1 MTVNNKEASLAVIN
15 YDALAN
21 KDPKEIQKLV
31 QACGSVGMFY
41 LDLGNSSMKDIYE
54 GIPNLLEAGNAFFNL
69 PSDSEEKKQS
79 LREGMERGYHAAK
92 TFEYYEI
99 ARDEYQQGLWTL
111 PASLK
116 AHEASITSTL
126 HSLNRAIQTVLA
138 ELCKAVQVELAE
150 LSDDPTIASDTALK
164 LVYKPPVQEPGAIV
178 QPWHTDFGLMTMM
191 WYEEVTAQIAVY
203 DSEGNR
209 TEDWQA
215 VPVVDGALLVN
226 IADELES
233 KSRGRLR
240 STVHRAVTPPGP
252 RKVRNGLVYLF
263 RPYKN

>member
-1 MTVNNKEASLAVIN
+1 MNTNNKDASLVIIN

-21 KDPKEIQKLV
+21 KDVEEIQKLV
-31 QACGSVGMFY
+31 QACESVGMFY
-41 LDLGNSSMKDIYE
+41 LDLGNSRMKDVYK
-54 GIPNLLEAGNAFFNL
+54 GIPSLLRAGNAFFDL
-69 PSDSEEKKQS
+69 PADCEEKNQS

-99 ARDEYQQGLWTL
+99 ARDEYRQGRWTL

-116 AHEASITSTL
+116 PHEECITSTL
-126 HSLNRAIQTVLA
+126 HTLDRAIRTVLA
-138 ELCKAVQVELAE
+138 ELCNAVQVELPE
-150 LSDDPTIASDTALK
+150 LSDNPTAASDTALK
-164 LVYKPPVQEPGAIV
+164 LVHKPPVQEPGAVV

-203 DSEGNR
+203 DSKGNR

-226 IADELES
+226 IADELEA

-252 RKVRNGLVYLF
+252 RKVRNGLVYLL
-263 RPYKN
+263 RPYKD